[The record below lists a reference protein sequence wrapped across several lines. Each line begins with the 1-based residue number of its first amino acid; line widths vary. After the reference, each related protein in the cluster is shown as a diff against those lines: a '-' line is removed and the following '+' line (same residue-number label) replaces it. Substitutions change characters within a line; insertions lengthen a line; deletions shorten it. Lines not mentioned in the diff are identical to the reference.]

1 MEDLEDTSW
10 MENIPVTNDPK
21 HDQYHIVTLTD
32 HQVLDIARGH
42 DVEMMDKIL
51 KENPS
56 LINVQPDGRW
66 SILHQFAQK
75 GDLNFVEKLVHT
87 YNADI
92 TLTTNEGETP
102 YDVAKRMGRND
113 IANFLEDVEKS
124 RAWYGR
130 HAAHADAQSAELS
143 AREAPTPRVLA
154 VEKEPAVEKGRG
166 YARKAVV
173 REVVE
178 EAPTPREA
186 VVREVV
192 EEAPTPREAVVRA

>member
-1 MEDLEDTSW
+1 
-10 MENIPVTNDPK
+10 
-21 HDQYHIVTLTD
+21 
-32 HQVLDIARGH
+32 
-42 DVEMMDKIL
+42 
-51 KENPS
+51 
-56 LINVQPDGRW
+56 
-66 SILHQFAQK
+66 
-75 GDLNFVEKLVHT
+75 
-87 YNADI
+87 
-92 TLTTNEGETP
+92 
-102 YDVAKRMGRND
+102 MGRND

-178 EAPTPREA
+178 EAPTPRKQWSEK
-186 VVREVV
+186 
-192 EEAPTPREAVVRA
+192 